1 MPPYRDNVKVHT
13 DLGCPCLEGVAQEGV
28 VAPGWEAQ
36 YQGQGQGETPSKVR
50 RISGDE
56 SQESP
61 AEKQTA

>member
-1 MPPYRDNVKVHT
+1 MPPDRENVKVHA
-13 DLGCPCLEGVAQEGV
+13 DLVYQCLGDVAQESV

-56 SQESP
+56 PQESP